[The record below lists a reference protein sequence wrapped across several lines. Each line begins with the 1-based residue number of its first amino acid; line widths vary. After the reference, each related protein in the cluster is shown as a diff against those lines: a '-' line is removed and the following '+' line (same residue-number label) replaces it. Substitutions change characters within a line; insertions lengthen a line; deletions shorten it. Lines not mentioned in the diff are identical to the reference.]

1 MDATDQAGSVA
12 LNCQASKRKGGVC
25 TRPAGW
31 GTNHVGQG
39 RCKLHGGNNVIKHG
53 RYSIIRRESLRDLAG
68 HFEAD
73 PDPLNLLP
81 DLAQCRALYTDF
93 VNRYDAWSEAL
104 LAWHDSYKAR
114 DLPKRFA
121 AFREALASKEVQRV
135 LSGIQDLE
143 RCLDSPNETRPTQV
157 LDVAD
162 AYRILSEVTK
172 IATRIEQNRASNAIA
187 RKDFFRILTEMGRS
201 VEGVLRGLE
210 KAVGEEKVDE
220 ALQKIRDQWAS
231 IKLA

>member
-1 MDATDQAGSVA
+1 MSTSETAPAA
-12 LNCQASKRKGGVC
+12 IACHANKRKGGTC

-93 VNRYDAWSEAL
+93 LNRYDSWSEAL

-121 AFREALASKEVQRV
+121 VFREALASKEVQRV

-143 RCLDSPNETRPTQV
+143 RCLDSPNEMRPTQV

>member
-1 MDATDQAGSVA
+1 M
-12 LNCQASKRKGGVC
+12 
-25 TRPAGW
+25 
-31 GTNHVGQG
+31 
-39 RCKLHGGNNVIKHG
+39 
-53 RYSIIRRESLRDLAG
+53 
-68 HFEAD
+68 
-73 PDPLNLLP
+73 
-81 DLAQCRALYTDF
+81 
-93 VNRYDAWSEAL
+93 
-104 LAWHDSYKAR
+104 
-114 DLPKRFA
+114 
-121 AFREALASKEVQRV
+121 QRV